1 MNDLRVDKE
10 KKRNPPLVRLLPALQ
25 VSMIR
30 GPPLM
35 PTSTSLAEEALP
47 GKHRARKAGCHS
59 DPLLR
64 AHISQRAVLVYRR
77 ALEEQTHR
85 MKMYLKRISEIS

>member
-25 VSMIR
+25 ESMIR
-30 GPPLM
+30 GPPLR

-47 GKHRARKAGCHS
+47 GKHRTRKARYHS

-64 AHISQRAVLVYRR
+64 AHMRQRAVLVYRR

-85 MKMYLKRISEIS
+85 MKMYLKRIS